1 MIIYRGNGMNLDEMK
16 WKILSDSE
24 LVTGK
29 EFQRR
34 DFLLMEMEGMAMWN
48 GWRRTANVA
57 GE

>member
-1 MIIYRGNGMNLDEMK
+1 MNLDEMK
-16 WKILSDSE
+16 WKILSDRE